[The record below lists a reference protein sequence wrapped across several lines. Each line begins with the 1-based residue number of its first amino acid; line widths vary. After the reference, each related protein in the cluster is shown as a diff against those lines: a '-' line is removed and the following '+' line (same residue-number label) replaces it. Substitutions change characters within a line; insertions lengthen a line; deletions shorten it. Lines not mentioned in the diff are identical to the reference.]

1 MAVRVLNRM
10 VAAVGTSA
18 VAWMGLI
25 APTSAHPV
33 PDSLRQAKAAEASQ
47 ALRSRAVPGQTPVF
61 KTAVNLVTV
70 AALVRDTRGRLVR
83 NLSRAD
89 FQVFE
94 RGRERAI
101 VDFQASDHGPV
112 SLAILFDVSGSMRG
126 EAHLAAGQR
135 AVEYILSWVEPA
147 ADEMALYSFDR
158 ELRQEVAFTN
168 DPARIR
174 AGLGRLTAIG
184 QTSLYD
190 AIGQTAAAL
199 GNRPSPRRA
208 VVVITDGVDTSSTR
222 TPSEVSGVASAIDV
236 PVYVIAVVSPLDHR
250 GTDTAVPSAAG
261 ALAESHLAN
270 LARWTGGTL
279 AVVSAPA
286 HASLAA
292 RELIAELRHQYL
304 LAFEST
310 TEPGW
315 YALDVKTR
323 RRELTVRARSGY
335 FSQSRQIAQT

>member
-1 MAVRVLNRM
+1 MTVTRM
-10 VAAVGTSA
+10 ITAVGTSA
-18 VAWMGLI
+18 VACLSLI
-25 APTSAHPV
+25 APTIAHPV
-33 PDSLRQAKAAEASQ
+33 PDSRRQATKAAEASP
-47 ALRSRAVPGQTPVF
+47 ALPSRAVPRQTPVF
-61 KTAVNLVTV
+61 KSAVDLVTV

-83 NLSRAD
+83 NLARAD
-89 FQVFE
+89 FQVLE

-126 EAHLAAGQR
+126 ETQRAGQR
-135 AVEYILSWVEPA
+135 AVEYILSWIEPA
-147 ADEMALYSFDR
+147 ADEIALYSFDR

-208 VVVITDGVDTSSTR
+208 VVVVTDGIDTSSRR

-250 GTDTAVPSAAG
+250 GTDAAVPGAAG
-261 ALAESHLAN
+261 ALAQSHLAD

-310 TEPGW
+310 ADPGW

-335 FSQSRQIAQT
+335 FSQSRKIVQM